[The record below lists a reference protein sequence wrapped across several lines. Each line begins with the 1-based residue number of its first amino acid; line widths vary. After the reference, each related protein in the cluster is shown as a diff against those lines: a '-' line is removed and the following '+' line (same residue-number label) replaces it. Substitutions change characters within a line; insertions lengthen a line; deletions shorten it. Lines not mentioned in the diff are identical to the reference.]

1 MLSKTSIFT
10 TVVAMLLGLLFFIN
24 GFFLNRNE
32 LGIISESSILQI
44 PRKVSYSFVFLSL
57 LFYNAYFLS
66 LIFVQYFQPS
76 LKDRMRW
83 IGNSANIFYS
93 NSGDEVKLEDLFV
106 RDKFQHSKSKSE
118 NLLNDS
124 WIIVQP
130 VPIYRVFFFIID
142 ALRLDFVTNESS
154 NLASIQNLLAT
165 KPSNSMLLGFRGESP
180 TVTSQRLKAL
190 TTGTLPT
197 FIDIGSNFNSAF
209 IKEDNIID
217 QIRNNRRYTENERN
231 G

>member
-1 MLSKTSIFT
+1 M
-10 TVVAMLLGLLFFIN
+10 
-24 GFFLNRNE
+24 
-32 LGIISESSILQI
+32 
-44 PRKVSYSFVFLSL
+44 
-57 LFYNAYFLS
+57 
-66 LIFVQYFQPS
+66 QYFQPS

-106 RDKFQHSKSKSE
+106 REHSKSKSE
-118 NLLNDS
+118 NLLDDS
-124 WIIVQP
+124 LIIVQQ
-130 VPIYRVFFFIID
+130 VPLYRVFFFIID

-217 QIRNNRRYTENERN
+217 QIRNNRRYTENEKN